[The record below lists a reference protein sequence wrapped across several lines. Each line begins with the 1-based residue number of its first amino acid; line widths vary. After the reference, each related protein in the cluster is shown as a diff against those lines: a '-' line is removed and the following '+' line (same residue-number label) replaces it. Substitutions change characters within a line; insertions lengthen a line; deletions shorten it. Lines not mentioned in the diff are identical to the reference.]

1 MQSSTTGPPDC
12 SASPGAEGRL
22 QIFDT
27 VTEGHLAC
35 RVCGAL
41 VSREG
46 DYAQVHWDWHE
57 AANGA

>member
-1 MQSSTTGPPDC
+1 MSDATP
-12 SASPGAEGRL
+12 SAPGAEGRL

-27 VTEGHLAC
+27 VSEGHLAC